1 VRLVIAA
8 VSLLLALPAVARAD
22 LRDVK
27 WPLLTNDPVVT
38 FTSDDPVECSQDDVT
53 YTACT
58 SPWHPLVG
66 ADGKYAIFVRSAGA
80 STAGHFTLDRTPPA
94 IAFTAGPADGAAQQE
109 RTVAIA
115 FTVTDAHP
123 GTVECTWDGGATPC
137 NTPIGGVALGE
148 HTFVIHAVD
157 AAGNE
162 TTVTRAVTVVQP
174 QVTHIDPKPNDE
186 GGVLSTT
193 ASSPSVRLSS
203 THTRR
208 WTRLHALTI
217 RDVEAGTAVKATCT
231 GKGCPKR
238 ALRVTAKN
246 ATVSLAGLTGRKLTP
261 GTVIKITLSAKGKV
275 PRTFTIKI
283 RATRAPQIR

>member
-8 VSLLLALPAVARAD
+8 FVLLALPAVARAQD
-22 LRDVK
+22 SVAWSR
-27 WPLLTNDPVVT
+27 LTNDPVMT
-38 FTSDDPVECSQDDVT
+38 FDGAGPFECRLGGASFES
-53 YTACT
+53 CT
-58 SPWHPLVG
+58 SPWRP
-66 ADGKYAIFVRSAGA
+66 AIANDGPYTFDVKGPNGIFG
-80 STAGHFTLDRTPPA
+80 GPFTVDRTPPA
-94 IAFTAGPADGAAQQE
+94 IAFTSEPGQSGRAV
-109 RTVAIA
+109 TYA
-115 FTVTDAHP
+115 FTVDDAHP
-123 GTVECTWDGGATPC
+123 GATDCTWDGAATPC
-137 NTPIGGVALGE
+137 GATLDNVADGQ
-148 HTFVIHAVD
+148 HTLTVHAVD
-157 AAGNE
+157 ELGNAS
-162 TTVTRAVTVVQP
+162 TATRTVIVAQP
-174 QVTHIDPKPNDE
+174 QVTHIDPKPD

-217 RDVEAGTAVKATCT
+217 RDVDAGTAVKATCA

-275 PRTFTIKI
+275 SRTFTIKI